1 MTDKIKLERRG
12 HTALITIDNPA
23 ANTWDQDN
31 LGALASMI
39 GTLNDDLDCY
49 ALVITGQ
56 GEKFFSAGA
65 DLNLFADGDPAK
77 AQAMAE
83 AFHEAFTALTHF
95 RAYPLQ
101 PLMAT
106 QWVAASS
113 AHCAAISGL
122 PRHRRKWRYRK
133 QP

>member
-1 MTDKIKLERRG
+1 
-12 HTALITIDNPA
+12 
-23 ANTWDQDN
+23 
-31 LGALASMI
+31 MI

-83 AFHEAFTALTHF
+83 AFHESI
-95 RAYPLQ
+95 Y
-101 PLMAT
+101 
-106 QWVAASS
+106 
-113 AHCAAISGL
+113 CAN
-122 PRHRRKWRYRK
+122 PF
-133 QP
+133 

>member
-31 LGALASMI
+31 LGGLASMI

-77 AQAMAE
+77 AK
-83 AFHEAFTALTHF
+83 
-95 RAYPLQ
+95 R
-101 PLMAT
+101 
-106 QWVAASS
+106 W
-113 AHCAAISGL
+113 
-122 PRHRRKWRYRK
+122 PRPFMKHLLRYSF
-133 QP
+133 